1 MGFKEKNKKKKRKPF
16 GWFVYLLDINYLAS
30 LATSWMFHA
39 ALLLLALF
47 LWAPALDIDRRSHVY
62 QNLSIHAVYDF
73 ERDEEEE
80 DEEDEEIGEREDV
93 AKRADGEEGEFGDP
107 DIELE
112 IQSKV
117 PRNEGKMVSKIDPKK
132 VGLVDVLRG
141 NKIAAISNILTNNA
155 SGLTDKMAIAMAGA
169 NSEFVMGHGSGGIGF
184 KGTGTGGGGKGGY
197 GRIHGLGKIDTG
209 GGTGLSAGLGRK
221 KIKKRGKLK
230 IGSGRTA
237 GFCRKA
243 DIANVVRRRSGSI
256 RACYEQRLQVNGNLR
271 GKLTVRWT
279 IGLQGTVT
287 NANAVSN
294 SVGDAAMTGCI
305 LRNVR
310 RMRFPKPEGG
320 ICMIQWP
327 FVFNNN

>member
-1 MGFKEKNKKKKRKPF
+1 MGFKAKNKKKKRKPF
-16 GWFVYLLDINYLAS
+16 GWFVYLLDINFLAS
-30 LATSWMFHA
+30 LATSWVFHA

-47 LWAPALDIDRRSHVY
+47 LWTETLDMNRRTHIY
-62 QNLSIHAVYDF
+62 QNLGIYAVYDF

-80 DEEDEEIGEREDV
+80 EEEDEAIGEREDV
-93 AKRADGEEGEFGDP
+93 AQRAEGEEGKFGDP
-107 DIELE
+107 DIDPE

-117 PRNEGKMVSKIDPKK
+117 PQNEGKMVSKIDPKR

-155 SGLTDKMAIAMAGA
+155 SGLSDKMAIAMAGA
-169 NSEFVMGHGSGGIGF
+169 SSEFVMGSGSGGMVF
-184 KGTGTGGGGKGGY
+184 KGTGTGGGGDGY

-209 GGTGLSAGLGRK
+209 LGHGTGLSAGLGRK

-287 NANAVSN
+287 SATAVSN
-294 SVGDAAMTGCI
+294 SVEDAAMTGCI

-320 ICMIQWP
+320 ICKVQWP
-327 FVFNNN
+327 FVFNH